1 MNCPANKDDHEERH
15 LHLKTQGTWG
25 KHVGHGDTWDTGEK
39 GDTEDTGL
47 TESTFSRHDHTEIK
61 PKTGEIR
68 TAKSFENFLAPG
80 GLAWLLVALL
90 R

>member
-25 KHVGHGDTWDTGEK
+25 LHVGHGDTWDTGEK

-47 TESTFSRHDHTEIK
+47 TDEST
-61 PKTGEIR
+61 
-68 TAKSFENFLAPG
+68 
-80 GLAWLLVALL
+80 
-90 R
+90 